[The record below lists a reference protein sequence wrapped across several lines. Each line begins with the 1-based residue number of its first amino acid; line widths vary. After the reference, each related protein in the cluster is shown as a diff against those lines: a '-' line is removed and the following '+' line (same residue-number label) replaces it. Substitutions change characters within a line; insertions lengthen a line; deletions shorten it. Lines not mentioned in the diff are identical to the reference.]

1 MAFFSFLDESS
12 GMRTLVAHNRV
23 RYAPIHELRQSIM
36 RGSSP
41 FSEGERELIAAFVS
55 NLNQCRLCSHQHA
68 ALAAQRG
75 IDVRILKELLAD
87 IDGAAISNRLKP
99 IFRFVKKLTEEPGA
113 ITRADVDAV
122 FAAGWSEGALEDA
135 IAVCALFNMVNRL
148 ADGHG
153 LEVPRGQSNI

>member
-1 MAFFSFLDESS
+1 MAFLSFLGESS
-12 GMRTLVAHNRV
+12 GIRTLVAHNRV
-23 RYAPIHELRQSIM
+23 RYGPIHELRQSIM

-75 IDVRILKELLAD
+75 IDVTILEGLLAD
-87 IDGAAISNRLKP
+87 IDGARISDQLKP
-99 IFRFVKKLTEEPGA
+99 IFRFVKKLTGEPGA

-122 FAAGWSEGALEDA
+122 FAAGWSEAALEDA

-153 LEVPRGQSNI
+153 LEAASE